1 MCNFHYVAMPMMISQ
16 ILKSVN
22 FKKTQK
28 PRYREN
34 KTVFLLPIKNSLI
47 THHGL
52 LYYKPQ
58 LPESNEVIFALK
70 SDSRLAFTCFNKNN
84 LKMMKN
90 VFYSI

>member
-22 FKKTQK
+22 FTKTQE

-58 LPESNEVIFALK
+58 LLESNEVIFALK
-70 SDSRLAFTCFNKNN
+70 SDSRLAFTCFNKNY